1 MTNNSGMY
9 GKHDINRASSK
20 YNSVRNERI
29 SVSDMASIAAE
40 RFGDAV
46 AERNR
51 RARIER
57 ANAPVVV
64 KKRVK
69 SAPFP
74 VSFIF
79 YALVMSVMLMFIVYS
94 NSVVNEISYD
104 IGDLETKISTLKA
117 ENEKLGVEI
126 EKKYDLKYIE
136 EVAITELGLV
146 KNTDVVKHYISIA
159 SGDEVVVSEKAS
171 QPAAKLGATFDS
183 LKTSLS
189 KIYK

>member
-9 GKHDINRASSK
+9 GNHGINRNSSK
-20 YNSVRNERI
+20 YNDVRNRKV
-29 SVSDMASIAAE
+29 SVADVASIAAE
-40 RFGDAV
+40 RFGEAV

-57 ANAPVVV
+57 ANAPIVV
-64 KKRVK
+64 KKKVK

-74 VSFIF
+74 VSFVF

-136 EVAITELGLV
+136 EVAVTELGLV

-171 QPAAKLGATFDS
+171 QPAAKLSATFDS

>member
-1 MTNNSGMY
+1 MAYNSEMY
-9 GKHDINRASSK
+9 KGAGINRNSAK

-29 SVSDMASIAAE
+29 SVSDAASIAAE
-40 RFGDAV
+40 RIGEAV
-46 AERNR
+46 AVRNR

-57 ANAPVVV
+57 ANAPVIV

-74 VSFIF
+74 VSFLF
-79 YALVMSVMLMFIVYS
+79 YALVMTVMLMFIAYS

-104 IGDLETKISTLKA
+104 IGDLEAKISDIKA
-117 ENEKLGVEI
+117 ENEKLSVQI

-136 EVAITELGLV
+136 EVATTKLGLV
-146 KNTDVVKHYISIA
+146 KNTDVVKHYISI
-159 SGDEVVVSEKAS
+159 SEGDEVVVAEKAS

-183 LKTSLS
+183 LKSSLS

>member
-1 MTNNSGMY
+1 MANNSEMY
-9 GKHDINRASSK
+9 TRSGINRTSVK

-29 SVSDMASIAAE
+29 SVSDAASIAAE
-40 RFGDAV
+40 RIGEAV

-57 ANAPVVV
+57 ANAPVIV

-69 SAPFP
+69 ASPFP
-74 VSFIF
+74 ISFLF
-79 YALVMSVMLMFIVYS
+79 YALVMTVMLMFIAYS

-104 IGDLETKISTLKA
+104 IGDLEAQISDIKA
-117 ENEKLGVEI
+117 ENEKLSVEI

-136 EVAITELGLV
+136 EVATTKLGLV
-146 KNTDVVKHYISIA
+146 KSTDVVKHYISIA
-159 SGDEVVVSEKAS
+159 ADDEVVVSDKAT

-183 LKTSLS
+183 LKSSLS